1 MWVFRPKKSNDGSK
15 LITNSKCVCVFS
27 NFYPPVV
34 SGSSVQVEGLCREL
48 VQQGWAPVVVTARVV
63 PGSAESEVVDGI
75 HVYRLPSFR
84 LPAALTLGFNFPWL
98 GVTFTPSNVGRIRKI
113 IRLHEPSLIHLHN
126 YMFDLSL
133 SASYMRWVTKLPLV
147 LTIHTYLRHPTWI
160 VNVLFYCVEQAL
172 LKPAVVS
179 RAECIVCPDMN
190 VIDYALRNFKN
201 TRSALVPYGIHHSQ
215 PEPGAREDLLRRFK
229 LHNKRIVLSVGH
241 LHSMRNR
248 KDLFLAWPEI
258 VSLVPDAVL
267 LVVGDVSI
275 PLTDELV
282 KSQNFSNSIIFAGPL
297 PHTEV
302 SALLA
307 MAEIEAHWLNQENA
321 AKTSPG
327 IASLEAMSMG
337 LPVLTAANPDTY
349 GKGVLE
355 SGSNILIVEPDKPG
369 PLAATI
375 IGLLRDAERRK
386 SIGDAASKTV
396 RENFLW
402 ESVCKRTI
410 AVYESVIK
418 ARA

>member
-1 MWVFRPKKSNDGSK
+1 MT
-15 LITNSKCVCVFS
+15 TNPKCVCVFS

-48 VQQGWAPVVVTARVV
+48 VRQGWTPVVVTAHVV
-63 PGSAESEVVDGI
+63 PGSAESEVVNGI

-113 IRLHEPSLIHLHN
+113 IELHKPSVMHLHN

-133 SASYMRWVTKLPLV
+133 SASYMRWATKLPLV
-147 LTIHTYLRHPTWI
+147 LTIHTYLRHPSWI
-160 VNVLFYCVEQAL
+160 VNAVFYFVEQAV
-172 LKPAVVS
+172 LKPGVVS
-179 RAECIVCPDMN
+179 RADCIVCPDMN
-190 VIDYALRNFKN
+190 VVDYARRNFKN
-201 TRSALVPYGIHHSQ
+201 TRSALVPYGIHHSK
-215 PEPGAREDLLRRFK
+215 PEPNAREDLLRRFK

-241 LHSMRNR
+241 LHPMRNR
-248 KDLFLAWPEI
+248 RDLFLAWPEI
-258 VSLVPDAVL
+258 VAAVPDAVL

-275 PLTDELV
+275 PLPDELV
-282 KSQNFSNSIIFAGPL
+282 KSQNFSNSIIFSGPL

-302 SALLA
+302 SALLE
-307 MAEIEAHWLNQENA
+307 MAELEAHWLNQEKA

-327 IASLEAMSMG
+327 IASLEAMAMG
-337 LPVLTAANPDTY
+337 VPVLTAANPDTY

-355 SGSNILIVEPDKPG
+355 NGKNIMIVEPDRAG

-375 IGLLRDAERRK
+375 ISLLRDEELRK
-386 SIGDAASKTV
+386 SIGEAAAKTV

-410 AVYESVIK
+410 DVYESVK
-418 ARA
+418 KKLA